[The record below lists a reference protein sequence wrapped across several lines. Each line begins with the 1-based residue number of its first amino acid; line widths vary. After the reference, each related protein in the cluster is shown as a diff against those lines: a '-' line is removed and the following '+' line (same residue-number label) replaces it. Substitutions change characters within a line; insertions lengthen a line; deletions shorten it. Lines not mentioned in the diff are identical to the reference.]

1 MLSRGANAGDLEQQ
15 RQASSTEC
23 TTSASADSD
32 GTTALAHGPGQDGL
46 RPDELTAMLIR
57 FNAHREL
64 QLFQESTYTCLIC
77 FEDVPGT
84 QCIRAA
90 SCQHFYC
97 CGCLQSH
104 CQTQLAENRIDMLL
118 CPDPKCTEP
127 LHRDVS
133 LPSHSFII
141 AYAYCVQRTEC
152 QLLSW
157 RVREAYA

>member
-15 RQASSTEC
+15 RQASSIGC
-23 TTSASADSD
+23 TTSASSDSD
-32 GTTALAHGPGQDGL
+32 NTIALAHGLGL
-46 RPDELTAMLIR
+46 DELQPDELTAMLVQ
-57 FNAHREL
+57 FDASREL
-64 QLFQESTYTCLIC
+64 QLFQEGTYTCLIC

-97 CGCLQSH
+97 CRCLQSH
-104 CQTQLAENRIDMLL
+104 CQTQLNENRIDMLL

-133 LPSHSFII
+133 LPIHVMHSSMHISWI
-141 AYAYCVQRTEC
+141 A
-152 QLLSW
+152 
-157 RVREAYA
+157 RVRGAHA